1 MLKVLGATVT
11 LLAVLV
17 AGVWVLPASHDQGEL
32 SGIWRFR
39 VRLESGRSTV
49 RFLLRQD
56 GEVLSG
62 TYDGSYGALPIT
74 GTASGDDIEFSFV
87 IQADPA
93 SSLRPL
99 ATAPPEDTRVTY
111 RGTIHDGTMSG
122 KCDYGEVSGE
132 GTWEAER
139 ANSIWD
145 F

>member
-1 MLKVLGATVT
+1 MLKALGATLT

-17 AGVWVLPASHDQGEL
+17 AGVWVLPASHDQGDL

-39 VRLESGRSTV
+39 VRLDSGRSTV
-49 RFLLRQD
+49 RFVLRQD

-62 TYDGSYGALPIT
+62 TYDGSYGTLPIA

-87 IQADPA
+87 IRADPP

-99 ATAPPEDTRVTY
+99 ATAPREDTRVTY
-111 RGTIHDGTMSG
+111 RGTIHDRTMSG
-122 KCDYGEVSGE
+122 TCDYADVSGE